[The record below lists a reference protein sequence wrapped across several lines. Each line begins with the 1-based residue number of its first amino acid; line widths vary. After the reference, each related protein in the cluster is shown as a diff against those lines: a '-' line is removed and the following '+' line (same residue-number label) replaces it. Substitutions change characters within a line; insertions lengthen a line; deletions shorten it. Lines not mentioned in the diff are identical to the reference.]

1 VKTNGTSTG
10 GRLIVFEHS
19 SGYLAIKLGSWCT
32 FTPICFDIS
41 DEGSMIEWHGPDG
54 GFGTWIRSATL
65 DSSAVEDALKA
76 AEKAALEQVA
86 SEGQQ
91 LFNIYLTCKCLEVKL
106 KQLILQGGE
115 SAAMIQSAVNSVV
128 RILHFT

>member
-1 VKTNGTSTG
+1 MKINGTSTG
-10 GRLIVFEHS
+10 DRLIVFEHS
-19 SGYLAIKLGSWCT
+19 SGYLAIKLGSWYT

-41 DEGSMIEWHGPDG
+41 DKGSMIEWHGPDG
-54 GFGTWIRSATL
+54 GFDTWIRSVTL
-65 DSSAVEDALKA
+65 DSSAVEDALKT

-91 LFNIYLTCKCLEVKL
+91 LFNIYLTCKSLEVEL

-115 SAAMIQSAVNSVV
+115 SAAMVQSAVNSVV
-128 RILHFT
+128 RILQFT